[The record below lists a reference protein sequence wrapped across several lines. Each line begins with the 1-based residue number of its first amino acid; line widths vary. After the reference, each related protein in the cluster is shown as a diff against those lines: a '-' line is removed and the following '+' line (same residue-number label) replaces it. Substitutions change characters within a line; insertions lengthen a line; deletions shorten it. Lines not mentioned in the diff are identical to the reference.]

1 MIEGK
6 SGGRR
11 KGRDRGSVSLGGRG
25 AVRSIIPTQ
34 TPLGFRV
41 RDSTERRRDKS
52 LLLTFER
59 TATYSNNLKRG
70 GETVGGVW
78 PSFFSVCC
86 KGKSEPGATE
96 ETYPKSLH
104 PSGTESIKSVLKG
117 ETKFI
122 LSS

>member
-11 KGRDRGSVSLGGRG
+11 KGRDGGSVSLGGRG
-25 AVRSIIPTQ
+25 AARSIIPTQ
-34 TPLGFRV
+34 TPLGFRL

-70 GETVGGVW
+70 GETAGDVW
-78 PSFFSVCC
+78 PSCLFGVFLFAV
-86 KGKSEPGATE
+86 KGSWNLAQHKEYFLNRFG
-96 ETYPKSLH
+96 
-104 PSGTESIKSVLKG
+104 
-117 ETKFI
+117 
-122 LSS
+122 